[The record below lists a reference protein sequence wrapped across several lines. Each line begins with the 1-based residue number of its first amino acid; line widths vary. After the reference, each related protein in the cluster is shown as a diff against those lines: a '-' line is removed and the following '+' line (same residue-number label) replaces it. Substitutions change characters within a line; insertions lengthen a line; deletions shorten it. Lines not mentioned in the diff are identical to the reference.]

1 MLKEKTHALT
11 VGTKYQKAKQHV
23 QDNRNSYLAGAGG
36 LAVGA
41 LGVLLLTRAP
51 MQINNTVAPVISPVF
66 TNVVNNGGHMRKI
79 IRCIETDE
87 MWPTV
92 TKSAEATG
100 NTLNRMS
107 QHLNGHRED
116 LNGLHYVIE
125 GLAAG

>member
-1 MLKEKTHALT
+1 MFDKFKDDWRN
-11 VGTKYQKAKQHV
+11 KKIQKHV
-23 QDNRNSYLAGAGG
+23 QDNRNAYIAGGTG

-51 MQINNTVAPVISPVF
+51 LQINNNVTPVIAPVF
-66 TNVVNNGGHMRKI
+66 NNTVNNGGHMRKI